1 MELNEKIEIV
11 KDMKLIALAK
21 LIIPVCL
28 VAAAMLF
35 FWLEGP
41 EIYTKYATVFGIYS
55 FFPILGLE
63 TAIPAGLKLG
73 ISPIALISFMLFAD
87 AVLSLFLVWNL
98 DYVKKVPYIGK
109 LVERA
114 EESGEKAI
122 KKYKWAKRFGFIG
135 LVIFV
140 IIPFQYS
147 GSAVGSLV
155 GRLIGMTPL
164 MTWLAV
170 ITGCLIRSTIWT
182 LISIGVLSFL
192 IF

>member
-1 MELNEKIEIV
+1 MEKIEII
-11 KDMKLIALAK
+11 KDMKLKALAK

-28 VAAAMLF
+28 VGAAMLF

-41 EIYTKYATVFGIYS
+41 EVYMKYVTVFSIYS

-63 TAIPAGLKLG
+63 AAIPAGLKLG
-73 ISPIALISFMLFAD
+73 TSPTALISFLLFAD

-98 DYVKKVPYIGK
+98 DYVKKIPYIGK

-140 IIPFQYS
+140 TFPFQYT
-147 GSAVGSLV
+147 GSVMGSVAGKLM
-155 GRLIGMTPL
+155 GMAPL

-192 IF
+192 IS